1 MLNLFPKTHPSVS
14 LLYGKRPLQRIVV
27 GTKAQQVE
35 IPLKYVEDLPGKL
48 DTSASYVGNKYHALP
63 WEEFIKIKLDARNLI
78 HANTKTALTG
88 LKFFPKI
95 NALHAGQA
103 ALTNAE
109 VVEKMATSAS
119 GTTFKYPVSDE

>member
-27 GTKAQQVE
+27 GSKAQQLE
-35 IPLKYVEDLPGKL
+35 IPLEYVEDLPAKV

-63 WEEFIKIKLDARNLI
+63 WEDYVKIKLDARNLI
-78 HANTKTALTG
+78 HANAKTALTG
-88 LKFFPKI
+88 LTWFSKI

-103 ALTNAE
+103 ALTSAE
-109 VVEKMATSAS
+109 VVEKVTSGSAKV
-119 GTTFKYPVSDE
+119 KYPVSED

>member
-27 GTKAQQVE
+27 GSKAQQVE
-35 IPLKYVEDLPGKL
+35 IPLKYVEDLPAKV
-48 DTSASYVGNKYHALP
+48 DTSASYVGNKYNALP
-63 WEEFIKIKLDARNLI
+63 WEDYIKIKLDARNLI

-88 LKFFPKI
+88 LEFYPKM

-103 ALTNAE
+103 ALTSAGVVEE
-109 VVEKMATSAS
+109 VVAK
-119 GTTFKYPVSDE
+119 GTPKIKYPVSDE

>member
-27 GTKAQQVE
+27 GSKAQQVE
-35 IPLKYVEDLPGKL
+35 IPLKYVEDLPEKL

-63 WEEFIKIKLDARNLI
+63 WEDYIKIKLDARNLI

-88 LKFFPKI
+88 LQFFPKI

-103 ALTNAE
+103 ALTSAD
-109 VVEKMATSAS
+109 VVDRIVSEGAVKV
-119 GTTFKYPVSDE
+119 KYPVSDE

>member
-27 GTKAQQVE
+27 GSKAQQVE
-35 IPLKYVEDLPGKL
+35 IPLKYVEDLPAKV
-48 DTSASYVGNKYHALP
+48 DSTASYVGNKYHALP
-63 WEEFIKIKLDARNLI
+63 WEDYIKIKLDARNLI

-88 LKFFPKI
+88 LEFYPKM

-103 ALTNAE
+103 SL
-109 VVEKMATSAS
+109 VSAGVIEELVS
-119 GTTFKYPVSDE
+119 QGSPKIKYPVSDE

>member
-27 GTKAQQVE
+27 GSKAQQVE
-35 IPLKYVEDLPGKL
+35 IPLQYVEDLPAKV

-63 WEEFIKIKLDARNLI
+63 WEDYIKIKLDARNLI

-88 LKFFPKI
+88 LEFYPRM

-103 ALTNAE
+103 SLVSAGVIEEIVSQGAP
-109 VVEKMATSAS
+109 VV
-119 GTTFKYPVSDE
+119 KYPVSDE

>member
-27 GTKAQQVE
+27 GSKAQQLE

-48 DTSASYVGNKYHALP
+48 DTSASYVGNKFHALP
-63 WEEFIKIKLDARNLI
+63 WEDYIKIKLDARNLI

-88 LKFFPKI
+88 LTCFSKI

-103 ALTNAE
+103 ALTSAE
-109 VVEKMATSAS
+109 VVEKIAT
-119 GTTFKYPVSDE
+119 GTGKVKYPVSDE